1 MAKGLLR
8 RREDEGGGEGDDEEE
23 DEEEDEEPA
32 PRRRAKKAT
41 PKKKKVTRS
50 RAAKDG
56 MVGSSEVAEHFGIE
70 PRSLRVLLRKNK
82 IPKDA
87 DSGTYQ
93 WRSLTSP
100 AVVKIGKLIKSGGVR
115 KAQQENFDKLR
126 KRAPKKSPAKKTTAT
141 KTRRRRASED
151 ED

>member
-1 MAKGLLR
+1 
-8 RREDEGGGEGDDEEE
+8 
-23 DEEEDEEPA
+23 
-32 PRRRAKKAT
+32 
-41 PKKKKVTRS
+41 
-50 RAAKDG
+50 